1 MKLGPVAK
9 FNKKNK
15 LTPKNFDG
23 NIISVNYSIIFIFL
37 IYSQFGAIRKPDPG
51 RIVFKT
57 YFFID
62 SNLTKLK
69 TELKTL

>member
-1 MKLGPVAK
+1 MKLGPVTK
-9 FNKKNK
+9 LDIKNK

-23 NIISVNYSIIFIFL
+23 NVITANYSVIFIFL
-37 IYSQFGAIRKPDPG
+37 IYSQSGAIRKPDPG